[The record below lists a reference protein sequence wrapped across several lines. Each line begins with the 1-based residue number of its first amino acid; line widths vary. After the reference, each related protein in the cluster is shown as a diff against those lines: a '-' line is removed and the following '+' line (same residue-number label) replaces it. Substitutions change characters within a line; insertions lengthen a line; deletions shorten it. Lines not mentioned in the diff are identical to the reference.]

1 MIPSRLPSLS
11 RPFPLSRRGI
21 IFSLIGILISV
32 LFLLLFWSAN
42 SAQIDTTSSSA
53 ATRVLVMNSF
63 LTSSDSYLEDA
74 TRIAA
79 RAALTQITG
88 IIQAS
93 PQDYTVPEM
102 QSWIASCIANGS
114 YQSQPSLCFADG
126 NDLSLDTSLA
136 NLSGMV
142 AKEMN
147 LTATY
152 AVSDVSVNDS
162 RPFQLL
168 VSFTLNSTLTDPL
181 FARWERTDRFDVLVD
196 VDGLPDPLF
205 ARYGNSLMKPGYGE
219 RNITRFN
226 VSRDKINLTELARLL
241 ISQEYI
247 PDQGYAPS
255 YLEQLAGNLTVSP
268 NDPLS
273 LLAGY
278 ETLILPENAVAY
290 GTPVQANVSYT
301 AQQYFF
307 EASTGQY
314 LPCSEQTSGA
324 AQTVG
329 INQSAYYP
337 LYTSGFRLDLPRM
350 AQYNVNTSQMLLT
363 CS

>member
-1 MIPSRLPSLS
+1 MTPFPRFRLS
-11 RPFPLSRRGI
+11 PLSRRGI
-21 IFSLIGILISV
+21 IFSLIGILVSV

-63 LTSSDSYLEDA
+63 LTSSDSYIEDA
-74 TRIAA
+74 TRIAT

-88 IIQAS
+88 IIQTS
-93 PQDYTVPEM
+93 PQDYTVPRI
-102 QSWIASCIANGS
+102 QSWIAACIVNGS
-114 YQSQPSLCFADG
+114 FQSQPSFCFADG
-126 NDLSLDTSLA
+126 NDLSLNTTMA
-136 NLSGMV
+136 NLSSMV
-142 AKEMN
+142 AQEMN

-162 RPFQLL
+162 RPFQLI

-196 VDGLPDPLF
+196 LDSLPDPLF
-205 ARYGNSLMKPGYGE
+205 ARYGTKYMLAGSAA

-226 VSRDKINLTELARLL
+226 VSRDKINLTELARL
-241 ISQEYI
+241 IVTQEYI

-268 NDPLS
+268 DDPLS

-278 ETLILPENAVAY
+278 ETLLLPSETAIY
-290 GTPVQANVSYT
+290 GSQNQANVSYT
-301 AQQYFF
+301 AQQYFL

-324 AQTVG
+324 VQTVG
-329 INQSAYYP
+329 INSSASSI
-337 LYTSGFRLDLPRM
+337 LYGSGFRLDLPRM
-350 AQYNVNTSQMLLT
+350 ALYNVNTSQMLLT